1 MSPDSLPMLLQCRQA
16 AADLR
21 PNFLRNCKSE
31 TQIEHSLPPHH
42 HPFQWPTPPSALS
55 TASPKTTADFSY
67 LSKTKDHEEFLHH
80 VVLNS
85 STAGCLY
92 RR

>member
-31 TQIEHSLPPHH
+31 TQIEHSLPP
-42 HPFQWPTPPSALS
+42 PPPLPMANTALS
-55 TASPKTTADFSY
+55 SFDRLPQN
-67 LSKTKDHEEFLHH
+67 H
-80 VVLNS
+80 
-85 STAGCLY
+85 
-92 RR
+92 R